1 MRLGPFCVFCI
12 KFKKKT
18 FLMRILACCA
28 AVFLSL
34 SAIAQNGIIRGTVY
48 EEETGEALF
57 YANAQ
62 VPSVGAVSFTDF
74 DGNFELSLAPG
85 TYSLELSFLGLAT
98 LIIPDVEV
106 LAGEVTVFENLRLK
120 PATNELMT
128 VTVTASAMRNTESA
142 LLDIKKKSA
151 TVMDGISAQN
161 FRKIGDAN
169 AASAVTRVPGVSI
182 QGGKYVFVRG
192 LGDRYTKTQL
202 MSMDIPGLD
211 PDRNSLQMDIF
222 PTNILQNIVVLKT
235 LTADMPADFSGGL
248 VNIELVDFPSKK
260 TLNISSSLG
269 FTPGMHL
276 VQGIGH
282 QGSLTDL
289 LGFDSGFRNN
299 PLPSNYIYNGIP
311 NPALDD
317 PVTTELTQGFK
328 PVLAAQTKTMPLNGS
343 LSISGGNQI
352 KKDNGKTIGYNG
364 SFSYKSN
371 TDFYGSASGDSTRQY
386 EQNFYRKGNLP
397 TQYNLQADRTQVGSL
412 AINNIF
418 MSGLFGYSIKDDNDK
433 YRFNVMHLQN
443 GESRT
448 GKFTETSSIENSF
461 VGSRDNLE
469 YSERSI
475 TSALLNGQH
484 SRQDNKLK
492 IDWRV
497 APTFSRIADKDIRST
512 SFRTEDNT
520 FAIAPGETGFPN
532 RIWRNLNE
540 FNLSNRIDVTRT
552 HEVRGRDA
560 KLKYGASYTFKY
572 RDYEILRYQLRTKSM
587 GNLPTLTGDADALL
601 TDAYIWNTVSDAGT
615 YYSGNYEANNAYQG
629 IQSNFGAYINEEFN
643 MNALAKVIVGLRL
656 ERYDQFYTGVDQQE
670 AAVPGTGINYYLEPV
685 LNNFNLFPTASFI
698 YSVTENSNLRL
709 GAFRTVAR
717 PSFKEKSAAQIEDV
731 LTGITFIGNLDLV
744 NTNISNLDAR
754 YEYFLEG
761 GQTIAVS
768 AFYKHFQNPIE
779 LVAYSAAA
787 PSNFQ
792 PRNVGNAT
800 VAGVEFE
807 VRKNLGFLGL
817 EKFELN
823 SNFSYIYSA
832 VTRDSAEY
840 AARVASAREG
850 EVISTV
856 RPMQGQSPYM
866 INAGL
871 SYNNIKKGWQGGLF
885 YNVQGEK
892 LYIVGVTDNP
902 DVFEVPFHSL
912 NFNLMKTFGEDR
924 QYQMGIN
931 VNNIL
936 DDTRDRVFVS
946 YNSFSP
952 YFSRWA
958 PGRTF
963 KLTFRYAL

>member
-1 MRLGPFCVFCI
+1 MKI
-12 KFKKKT
+12 KALF
-18 FLMRILACCA
+18 A
-28 AVFLSL
+28 ALLFSLLSY
-34 SAIAQNGIIRGTVY
+34 AQNGIIRGTVY
-48 EEETGEALF
+48 EDETNEALF

-62 VPSVGAVSFTDF
+62 IPSTGAVAFTDF
-74 DGNFELSLAPG
+74 DGNFELNLEPG
-85 TYSLELSFLGLAT
+85 TYDLEISFLGLAT
-98 LIIPDVEV
+98 LTISDVKVE
-106 LAGEVTVFENLRLK
+106 AGKVTAFENLRLK
-120 PATNELMT
+120 PSTNELMT

-142 LLDIKKKSA
+142 LLDVKKKSA

-161 FRKIGDAN
+161 FKRVGDGN
-169 AASAVTRVPGVSI
+169 AAAAVTRVPGVSI

-235 LTADMPADFSGGL
+235 LTADLPADFSGGL
-248 VNIELVDFPSKK
+248 VNIELVDFPTKK

-269 FTPGMHL
+269 YTPGMHL
-276 VQGIGH
+276 VEGLGH
-282 QGSLTDL
+282 QGSVTDF

-299 PLPSNYIYNGIP
+299 PLPNQYIYEGIP

-317 PVTTELTQGFK
+317 PITTQLTEGFK
-328 PVLAAQTKTMPLNGS
+328 PVLAAQSRTMPLNGT
-343 LSISGGNQI
+343 LGISGGNQI
-352 KKDNGKTIGYNG
+352 KKDNGKTVGYNG
-364 SFSYKSN
+364 SFSYKAN
-371 TDFYGSASGDSTRQY
+371 TDFFGSMTGDSTRMY

-397 TQYNLQADRTQVGSL
+397 DQYTLQADRTQIGSL
-412 AINNIF
+412 AVSNIF

-433 YRFNVMHLQN
+433 YRFTMMHLQN
-443 GESRT
+443 GETRT
-448 GKFTETSSIENSF
+448 GKFIETSSIENSF
-461 VGSRDNLE
+461 VGARDNLE

-475 TSALLNGQH
+475 TSVLFNGQH
-484 SRQDNKLK
+484 SRNDNKLK
-492 IDWRV
+492 IDWRI
-497 APTFSRIADKDIRST
+497 APTYSRIADKDIRST
-512 SFRTEDNT
+512 SYRTEDNT

-540 FNLSNRIDVTRT
+540 FNLANRIDFTRT

-572 RDYEILRYQLRTKSM
+572 RDYEILRYQLRAKSL
-587 GNLPTLTGDADALL
+587 GSLPDLTGDADELL
-601 TDAYIWNTVSDAGT
+601 TDAFIWDVVSDAGT

-629 IQSNFGAYINEEFN
+629 IQSNLAAYVNEEFS
-643 MNALAKVIVGLRL
+643 MNALMKVVVGLRL

-670 AAVPGTGINYYLEPV
+670 AAAPGTGLNYYYEPV
-685 LNNFNLFPTASFI
+685 LNNFNLFPTANFI
-698 YSVTENSNLRL
+698 YSVNENSNLRL

-731 LTGITFIGNLDLV
+731 LTGITFIGNLDLQ
-744 NTNISNLDAR
+744 NTIINNLDAR
-754 YEYFLEG
+754 YEYFFEG
-761 GQTIAVS
+761 GQTVALS
-768 AFYKHFQNPIE
+768 GFYKSFTNPIE

-800 VAGVEFE
+800 VAGAEFE
-807 VRKNLGFLGL
+807 VRKNLGFMGL
-817 EKFELN
+817 KNFEVN

-840 AARVASAREG
+840 AARVASARTG
-850 EVISTV
+850 EVISEV

-866 INAGL
+866 INVGL
-871 SYNNIKKGWQGGLF
+871 NYNNPKKGWQGGLF

-892 LYIVGVTDNP
+892 LYIVGVADNP
-902 DVFEVPFHSL
+902 DVYEVPFHSL
-912 NFNLMKTFGEDR
+912 NFNLLKSFGEER
-924 QYQMGIN
+924 QYQMGFA
-931 VNNIL
+931 VSNIL
-936 DDTRDRVFVS
+936 DDTRDRIFVS
-946 YNSFSP
+946 YESFSP

-963 KLTFRYAL
+963 KLTFRYSL

>member
-1 MRLGPFCVFCI
+1 MKI
-12 KFKKKT
+12 KALFT
-18 FLMRILACCA
+18 ALLFS
-28 AVFLSL
+28 VLSY
-34 SAIAQNGIIRGTVY
+34 AQNGIIRGTVY
-48 EEETGEALF
+48 EDETSEALF

-62 VPSVGAVSFTDF
+62 IPSAGAVAFTDF
-74 DGNFELSLAPG
+74 DGNFELSLEPG
-85 TYSLELSFLGLAT
+85 TYDLEISFLGLAT
-98 LIIPDVEV
+98 LTISDVKVE
-106 LAGEVTVFENLRLK
+106 AGKVTAFENLRLM
-120 PATNELMT
+120 PSTNELMT

-142 LLDIKKKSA
+142 LLDVKKKSA

-161 FRKIGDAN
+161 FKRVGDGN
-169 AASAVTRVPGVSI
+169 AAAAVTRVPGVSI

-235 LTADMPADFSGGL
+235 LTADLPADFSGGL
-248 VNIELVDFPSKK
+248 VNIELVDFPTKK

-269 FTPGMHL
+269 YTPGMHL
-276 VQGIGH
+276 IQGLGH
-282 QGSLTDL
+282 QGSMTDF
-289 LGFDSGFRNN
+289 LGFDSGFRTN
-299 PLPSNYIYNGIP
+299 PLPNQYIYSGIP

-317 PVTTELTQGFK
+317 PTTTELTQSFA
-328 PVLAAQTKTMPLNGS
+328 PVLAAQSRLMPVNGS
-343 LSISGGNQI
+343 LGISGGNQI

-364 SFSYKSN
+364 SFSYKAN
-371 TDFYGSASGDSTRQY
+371 TNFFGSMGGDSTRMY

-397 TQYNLQADRTQVGSL
+397 NQYNLLADRTQKGSL
-412 AINNIF
+412 AVNNVF

-433 YRFNVMHLQN
+433 YRFTLMHLQN
-443 GESRT
+443 GETRT
-448 GKFTETSSIENSF
+448 GRFIETASIENSF
-461 VGSRDNLE
+461 EGLRDNLE

-475 TSALLNGQH
+475 TSALFNGQH
-484 SRQDNKLK
+484 SRKDNDLK
-492 IDWRV
+492 IDWRI

-512 SFRTEDNT
+512 SFRTEDNA
-520 FAIAPGETGFPN
+520 FVIAPGETGFPN

-540 FNLSNRIDVTRT
+540 FNLSNRIDVTRN

-560 KLKYGASYTFKY
+560 KFKYGASYTFKY

-587 GNLPTLTGDADALL
+587 GDLPALSGNADDLL
-601 TDAYIWNTVSDAGT
+601 SDAYIWNVGTDAGT

-629 IQSNFGAYINEEFN
+629 IQSNFGAYVNEEFS
-643 MNALAKVIVGLRL
+643 MNALMKVVVGLRL

-670 AAVPGTGINYYLEPV
+670 AAAPGTGLNYYWEPV
-685 LNNFNLFPTASFI
+685 LNNFNLFPTANFI
-698 YSVTENSNLRL
+698 YSVNENSNLRL

-731 LTGITFIGNLDLV
+731 LTGITFIGNLDLQ
-744 NTNISNLDAR
+744 NTIISNLDAR
-754 YEYFLEG
+754 YEYFFEG
-761 GQTIAVS
+761 GQTVALS
-768 AFYKHFQNPIE
+768 GFYKYFQNPIE

-807 VRKNLGFLGL
+807 VRKNLGFMGL
-817 EKFELN
+817 SNFEVN

-840 AARVASAREG
+840 AARVASARTG
-850 EVISTV
+850 EVISEL

-866 INAGL
+866 VNVGL
-871 SYNNIKKGWQGGLF
+871 NYNNPKKGWQGGLF

-892 LYIVGVTDNP
+892 LYIVGVADNP
-902 DVFEVPFHSL
+902 DVYEVPFHSL
-912 NFNLMKTFGEDR
+912 NLNLMKRFGEER
-924 QYQMGIN
+924 QYQMGFA
-931 VNNIL
+931 VSNIL
-936 DDTRDRVFVS
+936 DDTRDRIFVS

-963 KLTFRYAL
+963 KLTFRYSI

>member
-1 MRLGPFCVFCI
+1 MKI
-12 KFKKKT
+12 KALF
-18 FLMRILACCA
+18 A
-28 AVFLSL
+28 ALLFSLLSY
-34 SAIAQNGIIRGTVY
+34 AQNGIIRGTVY
-48 EEETGEALF
+48 EDETNEALF

-62 VPSVGAVSFTDF
+62 IPSTGAVAFTDF
-74 DGNFELSLAPG
+74 DGNFELNLEPG
-85 TYSLELSFLGLAT
+85 TYDLEISFLGLAT
-98 LIIPDVEV
+98 LTISDVKVE
-106 LAGEVTVFENLRLK
+106 AGKVTAFENLRLK
-120 PATNELMT
+120 PSTNELMT

-142 LLDIKKKSA
+142 LLDVKKKSA

-161 FRKIGDAN
+161 FKRVGDGN
-169 AASAVTRVPGVSI
+169 AAAAVTRVPGVSI

-235 LTADMPADFSGGL
+235 LTADLPADFSGGL
-248 VNIELVDFPSKK
+248 VNIELVDFPTKK

-269 FTPGMHL
+269 YTPGMHL
-276 VQGIGH
+276 VEGLGH
-282 QGSLTDL
+282 QGSVTDF

-299 PLPSNYIYNGIP
+299 PLPNQYIYEGIP

-317 PVTTELTQGFK
+317 PITTQLTEGFK
-328 PVLAAQTKTMPLNGS
+328 PVLAAQSRTMPLNGT
-343 LSISGGNQI
+343 LGISGGNQI
-352 KKDNGKTIGYNG
+352 KKDNGKTVGYNG
-364 SFSYKSN
+364 SFSYKAN
-371 TDFYGSASGDSTRQY
+371 TDFFGSMTGDSTRMY

-397 TQYNLQADRTQVGSL
+397 DQYTLQADRTQIGSL
-412 AINNIF
+412 AVSNIF

-433 YRFNVMHLQN
+433 YRFTMMHLQN
-443 GESRT
+443 GETRT
-448 GKFTETSSIENSF
+448 GKFIETSSIENSF
-461 VGSRDNLE
+461 VGARDNLE

-475 TSALLNGQH
+475 TSVLFNGQH
-484 SRQDNKLK
+484 SRNDNKLK
-492 IDWRV
+492 IDWRI
-497 APTFSRIADKDIRST
+497 APTYSRIADKDIRST
-512 SFRTEDNT
+512 SYRTEDNT

-540 FNLSNRIDVTRT
+540 FNLANRIDFTRT

-572 RDYEILRYQLRTKSM
+572 RDYEILRYQLRAKSL
-587 GNLPTLTGDADALL
+587 GSLPDLTGDADELL
-601 TDAYIWNTVSDAGT
+601 TDAFIWDVVSDAGT

-629 IQSNFGAYINEEFN
+629 IQSNLAAYVNEEFS
-643 MNALAKVIVGLRL
+643 MNALMKVVVGLRL

-670 AAVPGTGINYYLEPV
+670 AAAPGTGLNYYYEPV
-685 LNNFNLFPTASFI
+685 LNNFNLFPTANFI
-698 YSVTENSNLRL
+698 YSVNENSNLRL

-731 LTGITFIGNLDLV
+731 LTGITFIGNLDLQ
-744 NTNISNLDAR
+744 NTIINNLDAR
-754 YEYFLEG
+754 YEYFFEG
-761 GQTIAVS
+761 GQTVALS
-768 AFYKHFQNPIE
+768 GFYKSFTNPIE

-800 VAGVEFE
+800 VAGAEFE
-807 VRKNLGFLGL
+807 VRKNLGFMGL
-817 EKFELN
+817 KNFEVN

-840 AARVASAREG
+840 AARVASARTG
-850 EVISTV
+850 EVISEI

-866 INAGL
+866 INVGL
-871 SYNNIKKGWQGGLF
+871 NYNNPKKGWQGGLF

-892 LYIVGVTDNP
+892 LYIVGVADNP
-902 DVFEVPFHSL
+902 DVYEVPFHSL
-912 NFNLMKTFGEDR
+912 NFNLLKSFGEER
-924 QYQMGIN
+924 QYQMGFA
-931 VNNIL
+931 VSNIL
-936 DDTRDRVFVS
+936 DDTRDRIFVS
-946 YNSFSP
+946 YESFSP

-963 KLTFRYAL
+963 KLTFRYSL

>member
-1 MRLGPFCVFCI
+1 MKI
-12 KFKKKT
+12 KALF
-18 FLMRILACCA
+18 A
-28 AVFLSL
+28 ALLFSL
-34 SAIAQNGIIRGTVY
+34 ISYAQNGIIRGTVY
-48 EEETGEALF
+48 EDETNEALF

-62 VPSVGAVSFTDF
+62 IPSTGAVAFTDF
-74 DGNFELSLAPG
+74 DGNFELNLEPG
-85 TYSLELSFLGLAT
+85 TYDLEISFLGLAT
-98 LIIPDVEV
+98 LTISDVKVE
-106 LAGEVTVFENLRLK
+106 AGKVTAFENLRLK
-120 PATNELMT
+120 PSTNELMT

-142 LLDIKKKSA
+142 LLDVKKKSA

-161 FRKIGDAN
+161 FKRVGDGN
-169 AASAVTRVPGVSI
+169 AAAAVTRVPGVSI

-202 MSMDIPGLD
+202 MRMDIPGLD

-235 LTADMPADFSGGL
+235 LTADLPADFSGGL
-248 VNIELVDFPSKK
+248 VNIELVDFPTKK

-269 FTPGMHL
+269 YTPGMHL
-276 VQGIGH
+276 VEGLGH
-282 QGSLTDL
+282 QGSVTDF

-299 PLPSNYIYNGIP
+299 PLPNQYIYEGIP

-317 PVTTELTQGFK
+317 PITTQLTEGFK
-328 PVLAAQTKTMPLNGS
+328 PVLAAQSRTMPLNGT
-343 LSISGGNQI
+343 LGISGGNQI
-352 KKDNGKTIGYNG
+352 KKDNGKTVGYNG
-364 SFSYKSN
+364 SFSYKAN
-371 TDFYGSASGDSTRQY
+371 TDFYGSMSGDSSRMY

-397 TQYNLQADRTQVGSL
+397 DQYTLQADRTQIGSL
-412 AINNIF
+412 AVSNIF

-433 YRFNVMHLQN
+433 YRFTMMHLQN
-443 GESRT
+443 GETRT
-448 GKFTETSSIENSF
+448 GKFIETSSIENSF
-461 VGSRDNLE
+461 VGARDNLE

-475 TSALLNGQH
+475 TSVLFNGQH
-484 SRQDNKLK
+484 SRDDNKLK
-492 IDWRV
+492 IDWRI
-497 APTFSRIADKDIRST
+497 APTYSRIADKDIRST
-512 SFRTEDNT
+512 SYRTEDNT

-540 FNLSNRIDVTRT
+540 FNLANRIDFTRT

-572 RDYEILRYQLRTKSM
+572 RDYEILRYQLRAKSL
-587 GNLPTLTGDADALL
+587 GSLPDLTGDADELL
-601 TDAYIWNTVSDAGT
+601 TDAFIWDVISDAGT

-629 IQSNFGAYINEEFN
+629 IQSNLAAYVNEEFS
-643 MNALAKVIVGLRL
+643 MNALMKVVVGLRL

-670 AAVPGTGINYYLEPV
+670 AAAPGTGLNYYYEPV
-685 LNNFNLFPTASFI
+685 LNNFNLFPTANFI
-698 YSVTENSNLRL
+698 YSVNENSNLRL

-731 LTGITFIGNLDLV
+731 LTGITFIGNLDLQ
-744 NTNISNLDAR
+744 NTIINNLDAR
-754 YEYFLEG
+754 YEYFFEG
-761 GQTIAVS
+761 GQTVALS
-768 AFYKHFQNPIE
+768 GFYKSFTNPIE

-800 VAGVEFE
+800 VAGAEFE
-807 VRKNLGFLGL
+807 VRKNLGFMGL
-817 EKFELN
+817 KNFEVN

-840 AARVASAREG
+840 AARVASARTG
-850 EVISTV
+850 EVISEV

-866 INAGL
+866 INVGL
-871 SYNNIKKGWQGGLF
+871 NYNNPKKGWQGGLF

-892 LYIVGVTDNP
+892 LYIVGVADNP
-902 DVFEVPFHSL
+902 DVYEVPFHSL
-912 NFNLMKTFGEDR
+912 NFNLLKSFGDER
-924 QYQMGIN
+924 QYQMGFA
-931 VNNIL
+931 VSNIL
-936 DDTRDRVFVS
+936 DDTRDRIFVS
-946 YNSFSP
+946 YESFSP

-963 KLTFRYAL
+963 KLTFRYSL

>member
-1 MRLGPFCVFCI
+1 MKI
-12 KFKKKT
+12 KALF
-18 FLMRILACCA
+18 A
-28 AVFLSL
+28 ALLFSLLSY
-34 SAIAQNGIIRGTVY
+34 AQNGIIRGTVY
-48 EEETGEALF
+48 EDETNEALF

-62 VPSVGAVSFTDF
+62 IPSTGAVAFTDF
-74 DGNFELSLAPG
+74 DGNFELNLEPG
-85 TYSLELSFLGLAT
+85 TYDLEISFLGLAT
-98 LIIPDVEV
+98 LTISDVKVE
-106 LAGEVTVFENLRLK
+106 AGKVTAFENLRLK
-120 PATNELMT
+120 PSTNELMT

-142 LLDIKKKSA
+142 LLDVKKKSA

-161 FRKIGDAN
+161 FKRVGDGN
-169 AASAVTRVPGVSI
+169 AAAAVTRVPGVSI

-235 LTADMPADFSGGL
+235 LTADLPADFSGGL
-248 VNIELVDFPSKK
+248 VNIELVDFPTKK

-269 FTPGMHL
+269 YTPGMHL
-276 VQGIGH
+276 VEGLGH
-282 QGSLTDL
+282 QGSVTDF

-299 PLPSNYIYNGIP
+299 PLPNQYIYEGIP

-317 PVTTELTQGFK
+317 PITTQLTEGFK
-328 PVLAAQTKTMPLNGS
+328 PVLAAQSRTMPLNGT
-343 LSISGGNQI
+343 LGISGGNQI
-352 KKDNGKTIGYNG
+352 KKDNGKTVGYNG
-364 SFSYKSN
+364 SFSYKAN
-371 TDFYGSASGDSTRQY
+371 TDFFGSMTGDSTRMY

-397 TQYNLQADRTQVGSL
+397 DQYTLQADRTQIGSL
-412 AINNIF
+412 AVSNIF

-433 YRFNVMHLQN
+433 YRFTMMHLQN
-443 GESRT
+443 GETRT
-448 GKFTETSSIENSF
+448 GKFIETSSIENSF
-461 VGSRDNLE
+461 VGARDNLE

-475 TSALLNGQH
+475 TSVLFNGQH
-484 SRQDNKLK
+484 SRNDNKLK
-492 IDWRV
+492 IDWRI
-497 APTFSRIADKDIRST
+497 APTYSRIADKDIRST
-512 SFRTEDNT
+512 SYRTEDNT

-540 FNLSNRIDVTRT
+540 FNLANRIDFTRT

-572 RDYEILRYQLRTKSM
+572 RDYEILRYQLRAKSL
-587 GNLPTLTGDADALL
+587 GSLPELTGDADELL
-601 TDAYIWNTVSDAGT
+601 TDAFIWDVVSDAGT

-629 IQSNFGAYINEEFN
+629 IQSNLAAYVNEEFS
-643 MNALAKVIVGLRL
+643 MNALMKVVVGLRL

-670 AAVPGTGINYYLEPV
+670 AAAPGTGLDYNLEPV

-698 YSVTENSNLRL
+698 YSVNENSNLRL

-731 LTGITFIGNLDLV
+731 LTGITFIGNLDLQ
-744 NTNISNLDAR
+744 NTIINNLDAR
-754 YEYFLEG
+754 YEYFFEG
-761 GQTIAVS
+761 GQTVAIS
-768 AFYKHFQNPIE
+768 GFYKSFTNPIE

-800 VAGVEFE
+800 VAGAEFE
-807 VRKNLGFLGL
+807 VRKNLGFMGL
-817 EKFELN
+817 KNFEVN

-840 AARVASAREG
+840 AARVASARTG
-850 EVISTV
+850 EVISEV

-866 INAGL
+866 INVGL
-871 SYNNIKKGWQGGLF
+871 NYNNPKKGWQGGLF

-892 LYIVGVTDNP
+892 LYIVGVADNP
-902 DVFEVPFHSL
+902 DVYEVPFHSL
-912 NFNLMKTFGEDR
+912 NFNLLKSFGEER
-924 QYQMGIN
+924 QYQMGFA
-931 VNNIL
+931 VSNIL
-936 DDTRDRVFVS
+936 DDTRDRIFVS
-946 YNSFSP
+946 YESFSP

-963 KLTFRYAL
+963 KLSFRYSL

>member
-1 MRLGPFCVFCI
+1 MKI
-12 KFKKKT
+12 KALF
-18 FLMRILACCA
+18 A
-28 AVFLSL
+28 ALLFSLLSY
-34 SAIAQNGIIRGTVY
+34 AQNGIIRGTVY
-48 EEETGEALF
+48 EDETNEALF

-62 VPSVGAVSFTDF
+62 IPSTGAVAFTDF
-74 DGNFELSLAPG
+74 DGNFELNLEPG
-85 TYSLELSFLGLAT
+85 TYDLEISFLGLAT
-98 LIIPDVEV
+98 LTISDVKVE
-106 LAGEVTVFENLRLK
+106 AGKVTAFENLRLK
-120 PATNELMT
+120 PSTNELMT

-142 LLDIKKKSA
+142 LLDVKKKSA

-161 FRKIGDAN
+161 FKRVGDGN
-169 AASAVTRVPGVSI
+169 AAAAVTRVPGVSI

-235 LTADMPADFSGGL
+235 LTADLPADFSGGL
-248 VNIELVDFPSKK
+248 VNIELVDFPTKK

-269 FTPGMHL
+269 YTPGMHL
-276 VQGIGH
+276 VEGLGH
-282 QGSLTDL
+282 QGSVTDF

-299 PLPSNYIYNGIP
+299 PLPNQYIYEGIP

-317 PVTTELTQGFK
+317 PITTQLTEGFK
-328 PVLAAQTKTMPLNGS
+328 PVLAAQSRTMPLNGT
-343 LSISGGNQI
+343 LGISGGNQI
-352 KKDNGKTIGYNG
+352 KKDNGKTVGYNG
-364 SFSYKSN
+364 SFSYKAN
-371 TDFYGSASGDSTRQY
+371 TDFFGSMTGDSTRMY

-397 TQYNLQADRTQVGSL
+397 DQYTLQADRTQIGSL
-412 AINNIF
+412 AVSNIF

-433 YRFNVMHLQN
+433 YRFTMMHLQN
-443 GESRT
+443 GETRT
-448 GKFTETSSIENSF
+448 GKFIETSSIENSF
-461 VGSRDNLE
+461 VGARDNLE

-475 TSALLNGQH
+475 TSVLFNGQH
-484 SRQDNKLK
+484 SRNDNKLK
-492 IDWRV
+492 IDWRI
-497 APTFSRIADKDIRST
+497 APTYSRIADKDIRST
-512 SFRTEDNT
+512 SYRTEDNT

-540 FNLSNRIDVTRT
+540 FNLANRIDFTRT

-572 RDYEILRYQLRTKSM
+572 RDYEILRYQLRAKSL
-587 GNLPTLTGDADALL
+587 GSLPDLTGDADELL
-601 TDAYIWNTVSDAGT
+601 TDAFIWDVVSDAGT

-629 IQSNFGAYINEEFN
+629 IQSNLAAYVNEEFS
-643 MNALAKVIVGLRL
+643 MNALMKVVVGLRL

-670 AAVPGTGINYYLEPV
+670 AAAPGTGLNYYYEPV
-685 LNNFNLFPTASFI
+685 LNNFNLFPTANFI
-698 YSVTENSNLRL
+698 YSVNENSNLRL

-731 LTGITFIGNLDLV
+731 LTGITFIGNLDLQ
-744 NTNISNLDAR
+744 NTIINNLDAR
-754 YEYFLEG
+754 YEYFFEG
-761 GQTIAVS
+761 GQTVALS
-768 AFYKHFQNPIE
+768 GFYKSFTNPIE

-800 VAGVEFE
+800 VAGAEFE
-807 VRKNLGFLGL
+807 VRKNLGFMGL
-817 EKFELN
+817 KNFEVN

-840 AARVASAREG
+840 AARVASARTG
-850 EVISTV
+850 EVISEV

-866 INAGL
+866 INVGL
-871 SYNNIKKGWQGGLF
+871 NYNNPKKGWQGGLF

-892 LYIVGVTDNP
+892 LYIVGVADNP
-902 DVFEVPFHSL
+902 DVYEVPFHSL
-912 NFNLMKTFGEDR
+912 NFNLLKSFGEER
-924 QYQMGIN
+924 QYQMGFA
-931 VNNIL
+931 VSNIL
-936 DDTRDRVFVS
+936 DDTRDRIFVS
-946 YNSFSP
+946 YESFSP

-963 KLTFRYAL
+963 KLSFRYSL

>member
-1 MRLGPFCVFCI
+1 MKI
-12 KFKKKT
+12 KALF
-18 FLMRILACCA
+18 A
-28 AVFLSL
+28 ALLFSL
-34 SAIAQNGIIRGTVY
+34 ISYAQNGIIRGTVY
-48 EEETGEALF
+48 EDETNEALF

-62 VPSVGAVSFTDF
+62 IPSTGAVAFTDF
-74 DGNFELSLAPG
+74 DGNFELNLEPG
-85 TYSLELSFLGLAT
+85 TYDLEISFLGLAT
-98 LIIPDVEV
+98 LTISDVKVE
-106 LAGEVTVFENLRLK
+106 AGKVTAFENLRLK
-120 PATNELMT
+120 PSTNELMT

-142 LLDIKKKSA
+142 LLDVKKKSA

-161 FRKIGDAN
+161 FKRVGDGN
-169 AASAVTRVPGVSI
+169 AAAAVTRVPGVSI

-202 MSMDIPGLD
+202 MRMDIPGLD

-235 LTADMPADFSGGL
+235 LTADLPADFSGGL
-248 VNIELVDFPSKK
+248 VNIELVDFPTKK

-269 FTPGMHL
+269 YTPGMHL
-276 VQGIGH
+276 VEGLGH
-282 QGSLTDL
+282 QGSVTDF

-299 PLPSNYIYNGIP
+299 PLPNQYIYEGIP

-317 PVTTELTQGFK
+317 PITTQLTEGFK
-328 PVLAAQTKTMPLNGS
+328 PVLAAQSRTMPLNGT
-343 LSISGGNQI
+343 LGISGGNQI
-352 KKDNGKTIGYNG
+352 KKDNGKTVGYNG
-364 SFSYKSN
+364 SFSYKAN
-371 TDFYGSASGDSTRQY
+371 TDFYGSMSGDSSRMY

-397 TQYNLQADRTQVGSL
+397 DQYTLQADRTQIGSL
-412 AINNIF
+412 AVSNIF

-433 YRFNVMHLQN
+433 YRFTMMHLQN
-443 GESRT
+443 GETRT
-448 GKFTETSSIENSF
+448 GKFIETSSIENSF
-461 VGSRDNLE
+461 VGARDNLE

-475 TSALLNGQH
+475 TSVLFNGQH
-484 SRQDNKLK
+484 SRDDNKLK
-492 IDWRV
+492 IDWRI
-497 APTFSRIADKDIRST
+497 APTYSRIADKDIRST
-512 SFRTEDNT
+512 SYRTEDNT

-540 FNLSNRIDVTRT
+540 FNLANRIDFTRT

-572 RDYEILRYQLRTKSM
+572 RDYEILRYQLRAKSL
-587 GNLPTLTGDADALL
+587 GSLPDLTGDADELL
-601 TDAYIWNTVSDAGT
+601 TDAFIWDVISDAGT

-629 IQSNFGAYINEEFN
+629 IQSNLAAYVNEEFS
-643 MNALAKVIVGLRL
+643 MNALMKVVVGLRL

-670 AAVPGTGINYYLEPV
+670 AAAPGTGLNYYYEPV
-685 LNNFNLFPTASFI
+685 LNNFNLFPTANFI
-698 YSVTENSNLRL
+698 YSVNENSNLRL

-731 LTGITFIGNLDLV
+731 LTGITFIGNLDLQ
-744 NTNISNLDAR
+744 NTIINNLDAR
-754 YEYFLEG
+754 YEYFFEG
-761 GQTIAVS
+761 GQTVALS
-768 AFYKHFQNPIE
+768 GFYKSFTNPIE

-800 VAGVEFE
+800 VAGAEFE
-807 VRKNLGFLGL
+807 VRKNLGFMGL
-817 EKFELN
+817 KNFEVN

-840 AARVASAREG
+840 AARVASARTG
-850 EVISTV
+850 EVISEV

-866 INAGL
+866 INVGFN
-871 SYNNIKKGWQGGLF
+871 YNNPKKGWQGGLF

-892 LYIVGVTDNP
+892 LYIVGVADNP
-902 DVFEVPFHSL
+902 DVYEVPFHSL
-912 NFNLMKTFGEDR
+912 NFNLLKSFGDER
-924 QYQMGIN
+924 QYQMGFA
-931 VNNIL
+931 VSNIL
-936 DDTRDRVFVS
+936 DDTRDRIFVS
-946 YNSFSP
+946 YESFSP

-963 KLTFRYAL
+963 KLTFRYSL

>member
-1 MRLGPFCVFCI
+1 MKI
-12 KFKKKT
+12 KALF
-18 FLMRILACCA
+18 A
-28 AVFLSL
+28 ALLFSL
-34 SAIAQNGIIRGTVY
+34 ISYAQNGIIRGTVY
-48 EEETGEALF
+48 EDETNEALF

-62 VPSVGAVSFTDF
+62 IPSTGAVAFTDF
-74 DGNFELSLAPG
+74 DGNFELNLEPG
-85 TYSLELSFLGLAT
+85 TYDLEISFLGLAT
-98 LIIPDVEV
+98 LTISDVKVE
-106 LAGEVTVFENLRLK
+106 AGKVTAFENLRLK
-120 PATNELMT
+120 PSTNELMT

-142 LLDIKKKSA
+142 LLDVKKKSA

-161 FRKIGDAN
+161 FKRVGDGN
-169 AASAVTRVPGVSI
+169 AAAAVTRVPGVSI

-235 LTADMPADFSGGL
+235 LTADLPADFSGGL
-248 VNIELVDFPSKK
+248 VNIELVDFPTKK

-269 FTPGMHL
+269 YTPGMHL
-276 VQGIGH
+276 VEGLGH
-282 QGSLTDL
+282 QGSVTDF

-299 PLPSNYIYNGIP
+299 PLPNQYIYEGIP

-317 PVTTELTQGFK
+317 PITTQLTEGFK
-328 PVLAAQTKTMPLNGS
+328 PVLAAQSRTMPLNGT
-343 LSISGGNQI
+343 LGISGGNQI
-352 KKDNGKTIGYNG
+352 KKDNGKTVGYNG
-364 SFSYKSN
+364 SFSYKAN
-371 TDFYGSASGDSTRQY
+371 TDFYGSMSGDSSRMY

-397 TQYNLQADRTQVGSL
+397 DQYTLQADRTQIGSL
-412 AINNIF
+412 AVSNIF

-433 YRFNVMHLQN
+433 YRFTMMHLQN
-443 GESRT
+443 GETRT
-448 GKFTETSSIENSF
+448 GKFIETSSIENSF
-461 VGSRDNLE
+461 VGARDNLE

-475 TSALLNGQH
+475 TSVLFNGQH
-484 SRQDNKLK
+484 SRDDNKLK
-492 IDWRV
+492 IDWRI
-497 APTFSRIADKDIRST
+497 APTYSRIADKDIRST
-512 SFRTEDNT
+512 SYRTEDNT

-540 FNLSNRIDVTRT
+540 FNLANRIDFTRT

-572 RDYEILRYQLRTKSM
+572 RDYEILRYQLRAKSL
-587 GNLPTLTGDADALL
+587 GSLPDLTGDADELL
-601 TDAYIWNTVSDAGT
+601 TDAFIWDVVSDAGT

-629 IQSNFGAYINEEFN
+629 IQSNLAAYVNEEFSV
-643 MNALAKVIVGLRL
+643 NALMKVVVGLRL

-670 AAVPGTGINYYLEPV
+670 AAAPGTGLNYYYEPV
-685 LNNFNLFPTASFI
+685 LNNFNLFPTANFI
-698 YSVTENSNLRL
+698 YSVNENSNLRL

-731 LTGITFIGNLDLV
+731 LTGITFIGNLDLQ
-744 NTNISNLDAR
+744 NTIINNLDAR
-754 YEYFLEG
+754 YEYFFEG
-761 GQTIAVS
+761 GQTVALS
-768 AFYKHFQNPIE
+768 GFYKSFTNPIE

-800 VAGVEFE
+800 VAGLEFE
-807 VRKNLGFLGL
+807 VRKNLGFMGL
-817 EKFELN
+817 SNFEVN

-832 VTRDSAEY
+832 VTRDSTEY
-840 AARVASAREG
+840 SARVASARIG
-850 EVISTV
+850 EVIDEL

-866 INAGL
+866 VNIGL
-871 SYNNIKKGWQGGLF
+871 NYNNPKKGWQGGLF

-892 LYIVGVTDNP
+892 LYIVGVADNP

-912 NFNLMKTFGEDR
+912 NFNLMKRFGEER
-924 QYQMGIN
+924 QYQMGFG
-931 VNNIL
+931 VSNIL
-936 DDTRDRVFVS
+936 DDTRDRIFVS
-946 YNSFSP
+946 YESFSP

-963 KLTFRYAL
+963 KLTFRYSI

>member
-1 MRLGPFCVFCI
+1 MKI
-12 KFKKKT
+12 KALFT
-18 FLMRILACCA
+18 ALLFSA
-28 AVFLSL
+28 LSY
-34 SAIAQNGIIRGTVY
+34 AQNGIIRGTVY
-48 EEETGEALF
+48 EDETSEALF

-62 VPSVGAVSFTDF
+62 IPSTGAVAFTDF
-74 DGNFELSLAPG
+74 DGNFELSLEPG
-85 TYSLELSFLGLAT
+85 TYDLEISFLGLAT
-98 LIIPDVEV
+98 LTISDVKVE
-106 LAGEVTVFENLRLK
+106 AGKVTAFENLRLM
-120 PATNELMT
+120 PSTNELMT

-142 LLDIKKKSA
+142 LLDVKKKSA

-161 FRKIGDAN
+161 FKRVGDGN
-169 AASAVTRVPGVSI
+169 AAAAVTRVPGVSI

-202 MSMDIPGLD
+202 MRMDIPGLD

-235 LTADMPADFSGGL
+235 LTADLPADFSGGL
-248 VNIELVDFPSKK
+248 VNIELVDFPTKK

-269 FTPGMHL
+269 YTPGMHL
-276 VQGIGH
+276 VQGLGH
-282 QGSLTDL
+282 QGSMTDF
-289 LGFDSGFRNN
+289 LGFDSGFRTN
-299 PLPSNYIYNGIP
+299 PLQSQYIYSGIP

-317 PVTTELTQGFK
+317 PTTTELTQSFA
-328 PVLAAQTKTMPLNGS
+328 PVLAAQSRLMPVNGS
-343 LSISGGNQI
+343 LGISGGNQI

-364 SFSYKSN
+364 SFSYKAN
-371 TDFYGSASGDSTRQY
+371 TNFFGSMGGDSTRMY

-397 TQYNLQADRTQVGSL
+397 NQYNLLADRTQKGSL
-412 AINNIF
+412 AVSNVF
-418 MSGLFGYSIKDDNDK
+418 MSGLFGYSIKDDNYK
-433 YRFNVMHLQN
+433 YRFTLMHLQN
-443 GESRT
+443 GEART
-448 GKFTETSSIENSF
+448 GRFIETASIENSF
-461 VGSRDNLE
+461 KGLRDNLE

-475 TSALLNGQH
+475 TSALFNGQH
-484 SRQDNKLK
+484 SRKDNDLK
-492 IDWRV
+492 IDWRI

-512 SFRTEDNT
+512 SFRTEDNA
-520 FAIAPGETGFPN
+520 FVIAPGETGFPN

-540 FNLSNRIDVTRT
+540 FNLSNRIDVTRN

-560 KLKYGASYTFKY
+560 KFKYGASYTFKY

-587 GNLPTLTGDADALL
+587 GDLPSLSGNADDLL
-601 TDAYIWNTVSDAGT
+601 SDAYIWNVGTDAGT

-629 IQSNFGAYINEEFN
+629 IQSNFGAYVNEEFN
-643 MNALAKVIVGLRL
+643 MNALMKVVVGLRL

-670 AAVPGTGINYYLEPV
+670 AAAPGTGLNYYWEPV
-685 LNNFNLFPTASFI
+685 LNNFNLFPTANFI
-698 YSVTENSNLRL
+698 YSVNENSNLRL

-731 LTGITFIGNLDLV
+731 LTGITFIGNLDLQ
-744 NTNISNLDAR
+744 NTIISNLDAR
-754 YEYFLEG
+754 YEYFFEG
-761 GQTIAVS
+761 GQTVALS
-768 AFYKHFQNPIE
+768 GFYKYFQNPIE

-807 VRKNLGFLGL
+807 VRKNLGFIGL
-817 EKFELN
+817 NNFEVN

-840 AARVASAREG
+840 AARVASARTG
-850 EVISTV
+850 EVISEL

-866 INAGL
+866 VNVGL
-871 SYNNIKKGWQGGLF
+871 NYNNPKKGWQGGLF

-892 LYIVGVTDNP
+892 LYIVGVADNP
-902 DVFEVPFHSL
+902 DVYEVPFHSL

-924 QYQMGIN
+924 QYQMGFGI
-931 VNNIL
+931 NNIV
-936 DDTRDRVFVS
+936 DDTRDRIFVS
-946 YNSFSP
+946 YESFSP

-963 KLTFRYAL
+963 KLTFRYSL

>member
-1 MRLGPFCVFCI
+1 MNL
-12 KFKKKT
+12 
-18 FLMRILACCA
+18 
-28 AVFLSL
+28 
-34 SAIAQNGIIRGTVY
+34 
-48 EEETGEALF
+48 E
-57 YANAQ
+57 
-62 VPSVGAVSFTDF
+62 
-74 DGNFELSLAPG
+74 PG
-85 TYSLELSFLGLAT
+85 TYDLEISFLGLAT
-98 LIIPDVEV
+98 LTISDVKVE
-106 LAGEVTVFENLRLK
+106 AGKVTAFENLRLK
-120 PATNELMT
+120 PSTNELMT

-142 LLDIKKKSA
+142 LLDVKKKSA

-161 FRKIGDAN
+161 FKRVGDGN
-169 AASAVTRVPGVSI
+169 AAAAVTRVPGVSI

-202 MSMDIPGLD
+202 MRMDIPGLD

-235 LTADMPADFSGGL
+235 LTADLPADFSGGL
-248 VNIELVDFPSKK
+248 VNIELVDFPTKK

-269 FTPGMHL
+269 YTPGMHL
-276 VQGIGH
+276 VEGLGH
-282 QGSLTDL
+282 QGSVTDF

-299 PLPSNYIYNGIP
+299 PLPNQYIYEGIP

-317 PVTTELTQGFK
+317 PITTQLTEGFK
-328 PVLAAQTKTMPLNGS
+328 PVLAAQSRTMPLNGT
-343 LSISGGNQI
+343 LGISGGNQI
-352 KKDNGKTIGYNG
+352 KKDNGKTVGYNG
-364 SFSYKSN
+364 SFSYKAN
-371 TDFYGSASGDSTRQY
+371 TDFYGSMSGDSSRMY

-397 TQYNLQADRTQVGSL
+397 DQYTLQADRTQIGSL
-412 AINNIF
+412 AVSNIF

-433 YRFNVMHLQN
+433 YRFTMMHLQN
-443 GESRT
+443 GETRT
-448 GKFTETSSIENSF
+448 GKFIETSSIENSF
-461 VGSRDNLE
+461 VGARDNLE

-475 TSALLNGQH
+475 TSVLFNGQH
-484 SRQDNKLK
+484 SRDDNKLK
-492 IDWRV
+492 IDWRI

-512 SFRTEDNT
+512 SYRTEDNT

-540 FNLSNRIDVTRT
+540 FNLANRIDFTRT

-572 RDYEILRYQLRTKSM
+572 RDYEILRYQLRAKSL
-587 GNLPTLTGDADALL
+587 GSLPDLTGDADELL
-601 TDAYIWNTVSDAGT
+601 TDAFIWDVVSDAGT

-629 IQSNFGAYINEEFN
+629 IQSNLAAYVNEEFS
-643 MNALAKVIVGLRL
+643 MNALMKVVVGLRL

-670 AAVPGTGINYYLEPV
+670 AAAPGTGLNYYYEPV
-685 LNNFNLFPTASFI
+685 LNNFNLFPTANFI
-698 YSVTENSNLRL
+698 YSVNENSNLRL

-731 LTGITFIGNLDLV
+731 LTGITFIGNLDLQ
-744 NTNISNLDAR
+744 NTIINNLDAR
-754 YEYFLEG
+754 YEYFFEG
-761 GQTIAVS
+761 GQTVALS
-768 AFYKHFQNPIE
+768 GFYKSFTNPIE

-800 VAGVEFE
+800 VAGAEFE
-807 VRKNLGFLGL
+807 VRKNLGFMGL
-817 EKFELN
+817 KNFEVN

-840 AARVASAREG
+840 AARVASARTG
-850 EVISTV
+850 EVISEV

-866 INAGL
+866 INVGL
-871 SYNNIKKGWQGGLF
+871 NYNNPKKGWQGGLF

-892 LYIVGVTDNP
+892 LYIVGVADNP
-902 DVFEVPFHSL
+902 DVYEVPFHSL
-912 NFNLMKTFGEDR
+912 NFNLLKSFGDER
-924 QYQMGIN
+924 QYQMGFA
-931 VNNIL
+931 VSNIL
-936 DDTRDRVFVS
+936 DDTRDRIFVS
-946 YNSFSP
+946 YESFSP

-963 KLTFRYAL
+963 KLTFRYSL

>member
-1 MRLGPFCVFCI
+1 MKI
-12 KFKKKT
+12 KALFT
-18 FLMRILACCA
+18 ALLFSIL
-28 AVFLSL
+28 SY
-34 SAIAQNGIIRGTVY
+34 AQNGIVRGTVY
-48 EEETGEALF
+48 EDETGEALF
-57 YANAQ
+57 YASAQ
-62 VPSVGAVSFTDF
+62 VPSFGAVAFTDF
-74 DGNFELSLAPG
+74 DGNFELSLEPG
-85 TYSLELSFLGLAT
+85 TYDLEVSFLGLAT
-98 LIIPDVEV
+98 LTISGVKVE
-106 LAGEVTVFENLRLK
+106 AGKVAAFENLRLM
-120 PATNELMT
+120 PSTNELMT

-142 LLDIKKKSA
+142 LLDVKKKSA

-161 FRKIGDAN
+161 FKRVGDGN
-169 AASAVTRVPGVSI
+169 AAAAVTRVPGVSI

-202 MSMDIPGLD
+202 MRMDIPGLD

-235 LTADMPADFSGGL
+235 LTADLPADFSGGL
-248 VNIELVDFPSKK
+248 VNIELVDFPTKK

-269 FTPGMHL
+269 YTPGMHL
-276 VQGIGH
+276 IQGLGH
-282 QGSLTDL
+282 QGSITDF
-289 LGFDSGFRNN
+289 LGFDSGFRTN
-299 PLPSNYIYNGIP
+299 PLPNQYIYSGIP

-317 PVTTELTQGFK
+317 PITTELTQSFA
-328 PVLAAQTKTMPLNGS
+328 PVLAAQSRLMPVNGS
-343 LSISGGNQI
+343 LGISGGNQI

-364 SFSYKSN
+364 SFSYKAN
-371 TDFYGSASGDSTRQY
+371 TNFYGSMGGDSTRMY

-397 TQYNLQADRTQVGSL
+397 NQYNLLADRTQKGSL
-412 AINNIF
+412 AVNNVF

-433 YRFNVMHLQN
+433 YRFTLMHLQN
-443 GESRT
+443 GETRT
-448 GKFTETSSIENSF
+448 GRFVETASIENSF
-461 VGSRDNLE
+461 EGLRDNLE

-475 TSALLNGQH
+475 TSALFNGQH
-484 SRQDNKLK
+484 SRNDNTLK
-492 IDWRV
+492 VDWRI

-512 SFRTEDNT
+512 SFRTEDNA
-520 FAIAPGETGFPN
+520 FVIAPGETGFPN

-560 KLKYGASYTFKY
+560 KFKYGASYTLKY

-587 GNLPTLTGDADALL
+587 GNLPALSGNADDLL
-601 TDAYIWNTVSDAGT
+601 SNAYIWNVGTDAGT

-629 IQSNFGAYINEEFN
+629 IQSNFGTYVNEEFSI
-643 MNALAKVIVGLRL
+643 NALMKVVVGLRL

-670 AAVPGTGINYYLEPV
+670 AAAPGTGLNYYWEPV
-685 LNNFNLFPTASFI
+685 LNNFNLFPTANFI
-698 YSVTENSNLRL
+698 YSVNENSNLRL

-731 LTGITFIGNLDLV
+731 LTGITFIGNLDLQ
-744 NTNISNLDAR
+744 NTIISNLDAR
-754 YEYFLEG
+754 YEYFFEG
-761 GQTIAVS
+761 GQTVALS
-768 AFYKHFQNPIE
+768 GFYKYFQNPIE

-800 VAGVEFE
+800 VAGLEFE
-807 VRKNLGFLGL
+807 VRKNLGFMRLSN
-817 EKFELN
+817 FEIN

-832 VTRDSAEY
+832 VTRDSTEY
-840 AARVASAREG
+840 EARVVSARIG
-850 EVISTV
+850 EVIDKL

-866 INAGL
+866 VNIGL
-871 SYNNIKKGWQGGLF
+871 NYNNSKKGLQGGLF

-892 LYIVGVTDNP
+892 LYIVGVADNP

-912 NFNLMKTFGEDR
+912 NFNLMQRFGKDR
-924 QYQMGIN
+924 QYQLGMGIT
-931 VNNIL
+931 NIL
-936 DDTRDRVFVS
+936 DDTRDRIFVS

-958 PGRTF
+958 PRRTF
-963 KLTFRYAL
+963 KLTFRYSI

>member
-1 MRLGPFCVFCI
+1 MKI
-12 KFKKKT
+12 KALF
-18 FLMRILACCA
+18 A
-28 AVFLSL
+28 ALLFSL
-34 SAIAQNGIIRGTVY
+34 ISYAQNGIIRGTVY
-48 EEETGEALF
+48 EDETNEALF

-62 VPSVGAVSFTDF
+62 IPSTGAVAFTDF
-74 DGNFELSLAPG
+74 DGNFELNLEPG
-85 TYSLELSFLGLAT
+85 TYDLEISFLGLAT
-98 LIIPDVEV
+98 LTISDVKVE
-106 LAGEVTVFENLRLK
+106 AGKVTAFENLRLK
-120 PATNELMT
+120 PSTNELMT

-142 LLDIKKKSA
+142 LLDVKKKSA

-161 FRKIGDAN
+161 FKRVGDGN
-169 AASAVTRVPGVSI
+169 AAAAVTRVPGVSI

-202 MSMDIPGLD
+202 MRMDIPGLD

-235 LTADMPADFSGGL
+235 LTADLPADFSGGL
-248 VNIELVDFPSKK
+248 VNIELVDFPTKK

-269 FTPGMHL
+269 YTPGMHL
-276 VQGIGH
+276 VEGLGH
-282 QGSLTDL
+282 QGSVTDF

-299 PLPSNYIYNGIP
+299 PLPNQYIYEGIP

-317 PVTTELTQGFK
+317 PITTQLTEGFK
-328 PVLAAQTKTMPLNGS
+328 PVLAAQSRTMPLNGT
-343 LSISGGNQI
+343 LGISGGNQI
-352 KKDNGKTIGYNG
+352 KKDNGKTVGYNG
-364 SFSYKSN
+364 SFSYKAN
-371 TDFYGSASGDSTRQY
+371 TDFYGSMSGDSSRMY

-397 TQYNLQADRTQVGSL
+397 DQYTLQADRTQIGSL
-412 AINNIF
+412 AVSNIF

-433 YRFNVMHLQN
+433 YRFTMMHLQN
-443 GESRT
+443 GETRT
-448 GKFTETSSIENSF
+448 GKFIETSSIENSF
-461 VGSRDNLE
+461 VGARDNLE

-475 TSALLNGQH
+475 TSVLFNGQH
-484 SRQDNKLK
+484 SRDDNKLK
-492 IDWRV
+492 IDWRI
-497 APTFSRIADKDIRST
+497 APTYSRIADKDIRST
-512 SFRTEDNT
+512 SYRTEDNT

-540 FNLSNRIDVTRT
+540 FNLANRIDFTRT

-572 RDYEILRYQLRTKSM
+572 RDYEILRYQLRAKSL
-587 GNLPTLTGDADALL
+587 GSLPDLTGDADELL
-601 TDAYIWNTVSDAGT
+601 TDAFIWDVVSDAGT

-629 IQSNFGAYINEEFN
+629 IQSNLAAYVNEEFSV
-643 MNALAKVIVGLRL
+643 NALMKVVVGLRL

-670 AAVPGTGINYYLEPV
+670 AAAPGTGLNYYYEPV
-685 LNNFNLFPTASFI
+685 LNNFNLFPTANFI
-698 YSVTENSNLRL
+698 YSVNENSNLRL

-731 LTGITFIGNLDLV
+731 LTGITFIGNLDLQ
-744 NTNISNLDAR
+744 NTIINNLDAR
-754 YEYFLEG
+754 YEYFFEG
-761 GQTIAVS
+761 GQTVALS
-768 AFYKHFQNPIE
+768 GFYKSFTNPIE

-800 VAGVEFE
+800 VAGAEFE
-807 VRKNLGFLGL
+807 VRKNLGFMGL
-817 EKFELN
+817 KNFEVN

-840 AARVASAREG
+840 AARVASARTG
-850 EVISTV
+850 EVISEV

-866 INAGL
+866 INVGL
-871 SYNNIKKGWQGGLF
+871 NYNNPKKGWQGGLF

-892 LYIVGVTDNP
+892 LYIVGVADNP
-902 DVFEVPFHSL
+902 DVYEVPFHSL
-912 NFNLMKTFGEDR
+912 NFNLLKSFGEER
-924 QYQMGIN
+924 QYQMGFA
-931 VNNIL
+931 VSNIL
-936 DDTRDRVFVS
+936 DDTRDRIFVS
-946 YNSFSP
+946 YESFSP

-963 KLTFRYAL
+963 KLTFRYSL

>member
-1 MRLGPFCVFCI
+1 MKI
-12 KFKKKT
+12 KALFT
-18 FLMRILACCA
+18 ALLFS
-28 AVFLSL
+28 VLSY
-34 SAIAQNGIIRGTVY
+34 AQNGIIRGTVY
-48 EEETGEALF
+48 EDETSEALF

-62 VPSVGAVSFTDF
+62 IPSAGAVAFTDF
-74 DGNFELSLAPG
+74 DGNFELSLEPG
-85 TYSLELSFLGLAT
+85 TYDLEISFLGLAT
-98 LIIPDVEV
+98 LTISDVKVE
-106 LAGEVTVFENLRLK
+106 AGKVTAFENLRLM
-120 PATNELMT
+120 PSTNELMT

-142 LLDIKKKSA
+142 LLDVKKKSA

-161 FRKIGDAN
+161 FKRVGDGN
-169 AASAVTRVPGVSI
+169 AAAAVTRVPGVSI

-202 MSMDIPGLD
+202 MRMDIPGLD

-235 LTADMPADFSGGL
+235 LTADLPADFSGGL
-248 VNIELVDFPSKK
+248 VNIELVDFPTKK

-269 FTPGMHL
+269 YTPGMHL
-276 VQGIGH
+276 VQGLGH
-282 QGSLTDL
+282 QGSMTDF
-289 LGFDSGFRNN
+289 LGFDSGFRTN
-299 PLPSNYIYNGIP
+299 PLPNQYIYSGIP

-317 PVTTELTQGFK
+317 PTTTELTQSFA
-328 PVLAAQTKTMPLNGS
+328 PVLAAQSRLMPVNGS
-343 LSISGGNQI
+343 LGISGGNQI

-364 SFSYKSN
+364 SFSYKAN
-371 TDFYGSASGDSTRQY
+371 TNFFGSMGGDSTRMY
-386 EQNFYRKGNLP
+386 EQNFYRKGNIP
-397 TQYNLQADRTQVGSL
+397 NQYNLLTDRTQKGSL
-412 AINNIF
+412 AVSNVF

-433 YRFNVMHLQN
+433 YRFTLMHLQN
-443 GESRT
+443 GEART
-448 GKFTETSSIENSF
+448 GRFIETASIENSF
-461 VGSRDNLE
+461 EGLRDNLE

-475 TSALLNGQH
+475 TSALFNGQH
-484 SRQDNKLK
+484 SRKDNDLK
-492 IDWRV
+492 IDWRI

-512 SFRTEDNT
+512 SFRTEDNA
-520 FAIAPGETGFPN
+520 FVIAPGETGFPN

-540 FNLSNRIDVTRT
+540 FNLSNRIDVTRN

-560 KLKYGASYTFKY
+560 KFKYGASYTFKY

-587 GNLPTLTGDADALL
+587 GDLPSLSGNADDLL
-601 TDAYIWNTVSDAGT
+601 SDAYIWNVGTDAGT

-629 IQSNFGAYINEEFN
+629 IQSNFGAYVNEEFN
-643 MNALAKVIVGLRL
+643 MNALMKVVVGLRL

-670 AAVPGTGINYYLEPV
+670 AAAPGTGLNYYWEPV
-685 LNNFNLFPTASFI
+685 LNNFNLFPTANFI
-698 YSVTENSNLRL
+698 YSVNENSNLRL

-731 LTGITFIGNLDLV
+731 LTGITFIGNLDLQ
-744 NTNISNLDAR
+744 NTIISNLDAR
-754 YEYFLEG
+754 YEYFFEG
-761 GQTIAVS
+761 GQTVALS
-768 AFYKHFQNPIE
+768 GFYKYFQNPIE

-807 VRKNLGFLGL
+807 VRKNLGLIGL
-817 EKFELN
+817 NNFEVN

-840 AARVASAREG
+840 AARVASARTG
-850 EVISTV
+850 EVISEL

-866 INAGL
+866 VNVGL
-871 SYNNIKKGWQGGLF
+871 NYNDPKKGWQGGLF

-892 LYIVGVTDNP
+892 LYIVGVADNP
-902 DVFEVPFHSL
+902 DVYEVPFHSL

-924 QYQMGIN
+924 QYQMGFGI
-931 VNNIL
+931 NNIL
-936 DDTRDRVFVS
+936 DDTRDRIFVS
-946 YNSFSP
+946 YESFSP

-963 KLTFRYAL
+963 KLTFRYSL

>member
-1 MRLGPFCVFCI
+1 MKI
-12 KFKKKT
+12 KALF
-18 FLMRILACCA
+18 A
-28 AVFLSL
+28 ALLFSL
-34 SAIAQNGIIRGTVY
+34 ISYAQNGIIRGTVY
-48 EEETGEALF
+48 EDETNEALF

-62 VPSVGAVSFTDF
+62 IPSTGAVAFTDF
-74 DGNFELSLAPG
+74 DGNFELNLEPG
-85 TYSLELSFLGLAT
+85 TYDLEISFLGLAT
-98 LIIPDVEV
+98 LTISDVKVE
-106 LAGEVTVFENLRLK
+106 AGKVTAFENLRLK
-120 PATNELMT
+120 PSTNELMT

-142 LLDIKKKSA
+142 LLDVKKKSA

-161 FRKIGDAN
+161 FKRVGDGN
-169 AASAVTRVPGVSI
+169 AAAAVTRVPGVSI

-235 LTADMPADFSGGL
+235 LTADLPADFSGGL
-248 VNIELVDFPSKK
+248 VNIELVDFPTKK

-269 FTPGMHL
+269 YTPGMHL
-276 VQGIGH
+276 VEGLGH
-282 QGSLTDL
+282 QGSVTDF

-299 PLPSNYIYNGIP
+299 PLPNQYIYEGIP

-317 PVTTELTQGFK
+317 PITTQLTEGFK
-328 PVLAAQTKTMPLNGS
+328 PVLAAQSRTMPLNGT
-343 LSISGGNQI
+343 LGISGGNQI
-352 KKDNGKTIGYNG
+352 KKDNGKTVGYNG
-364 SFSYKSN
+364 SFSYKAN
-371 TDFYGSASGDSTRQY
+371 TDFYGSMSGDSSRMY

-397 TQYNLQADRTQVGSL
+397 DQYTLQADRTQIGSL
-412 AINNIF
+412 AVSNIF

-433 YRFNVMHLQN
+433 YRFTMMHLQN
-443 GESRT
+443 GETRT
-448 GKFTETSSIENSF
+448 GKFIETSSIENSF
-461 VGSRDNLE
+461 VGARDNLE

-475 TSALLNGQH
+475 TSVLFNGQH
-484 SRQDNKLK
+484 SRDDNKLK
-492 IDWRV
+492 IDWRI
-497 APTFSRIADKDIRST
+497 APTYSRIADKDIRST
-512 SFRTEDNT
+512 SYRTEDNT

-540 FNLSNRIDVTRT
+540 FNLANRIDFTRT

-572 RDYEILRYQLRTKSM
+572 RDYEILRYQLRAKSL
-587 GNLPTLTGDADALL
+587 GSLPDLTGDADELL
-601 TDAYIWNTVSDAGT
+601 TDAFIWDVVSDAGT

-629 IQSNFGAYINEEFN
+629 IQSNLAAYVNEEFSV
-643 MNALAKVIVGLRL
+643 NALMKVVVGLRL

-670 AAVPGTGINYYLEPV
+670 AAAPGTGLNYYYEPV
-685 LNNFNLFPTASFI
+685 LNNFNLFPTANFI
-698 YSVTENSNLRL
+698 YSVNENSNLRL

-731 LTGITFIGNLDLV
+731 LTGITFIGNLDLQ
-744 NTNISNLDAR
+744 NTIINNLDAR
-754 YEYFLEG
+754 YEYFFEG
-761 GQTIAVS
+761 GQTVALS
-768 AFYKHFQNPIE
+768 GFYKSFTNPIE

-800 VAGVEFE
+800 VAGAEFE
-807 VRKNLGFLGL
+807 VRKNLGFMGL
-817 EKFELN
+817 KNFEVN

-840 AARVASAREG
+840 AARVASARTG
-850 EVISTV
+850 EVISEV

-866 INAGL
+866 INVGL
-871 SYNNIKKGWQGGLF
+871 NYNNPKKGWQGGLF

-892 LYIVGVTDNP
+892 LYIVGVADNP
-902 DVFEVPFHSL
+902 DVYEVPFHSL
-912 NFNLMKTFGEDR
+912 NFNLLKSFGEER
-924 QYQMGIN
+924 QYQMGFA
-931 VNNIL
+931 VSNIL
-936 DDTRDRVFVS
+936 DDTRDRIFVS
-946 YNSFSP
+946 YESFSP

-963 KLTFRYAL
+963 KLTFRYSL

>member
-1 MRLGPFCVFCI
+1 MYFGPFFVFCTLNRTVTSMKI
-12 KFKKKT
+12 KALFT
-18 FLMRILACCA
+18 ALLFS
-28 AVFLSL
+28 VLSY
-34 SAIAQNGIIRGTVY
+34 AQNGIIRGTVY
-48 EEETGEALF
+48 EDETSEALF

-62 VPSVGAVSFTDF
+62 IPSTGAVAFTDF

-85 TYSLELSFLGLAT
+85 TYNLEISFLGLAT
-98 LIIPDVEV
+98 LTISDVKVE
-106 LAGEVTVFENLRLK
+106 AGKVTAFENLRLK
-120 PATNELMT
+120 PSTNELMT

-142 LLDIKKKSA
+142 LLDVKKKSA

-161 FRKIGDAN
+161 FKRIGDGN
-169 AASAVTRVPGVSI
+169 AAAAVTRVPGVSI

-202 MSMDIPGLD
+202 MRMDIPGLD

-235 LTADMPADFSGGL
+235 LTADLPADFSGGL
-248 VNIELVDFPSKK
+248 VNIELVDFPTKK

-269 FTPGMHL
+269 YTPGMHL
-276 VQGIGH
+276 VEGLGH
-282 QGSLTDL
+282 QGSVTDF

-299 PLPSNYIYNGIP
+299 PLPNQYIYEGIP

-317 PVTTELTQGFK
+317 PITTELTEGFA
-328 PVLAAQTKTMPLNGS
+328 PVLAAKSRTMPLNGS
-343 LSISGGNQI
+343 LGISGGNQI
-352 KKDNGKTIGYNG
+352 KKDNGKTVGYNG
-364 SFSYKSN
+364 SFSYKAN
-371 TDFYGSASGDSTRQY
+371 TDFYGSLNGDSTRLY

-397 TQYNLQADRTQVGSL
+397 DQYTLQADRTQKGSL
-412 AINNIF
+412 AVSNIF

-433 YRFNVMHLQN
+433 YRFTVMHLQN
-443 GESRT
+443 GETRT
-448 GKFTETSSIENSF
+448 GKFIETSSIENSF
-461 VGSRDNLE
+461 VGARDNLE

-475 TSALLNGQH
+475 TSVLFNGQH

-492 IDWRV
+492 IDWRI

-512 SFRTEDNT
+512 SYRTEDNT

-540 FNLSNRIDVTRT
+540 FNLANRIDFTRT

-560 KLKYGASYTFKY
+560 KLKYGASYTIKY

-587 GNLPTLTGDADALL
+587 GRLDELTGNADELL
-601 TDAYIWNTVSDAGT
+601 TDAYIWDVATDAGT

-629 IQSNFGAYINEEFN
+629 IQSNFGAYINEEFS
-643 MNALAKVIVGLRL
+643 MNALMKVVVGLRL

-670 AAVPGTGINYYLEPV
+670 AAAPGTGINYQWEPV

-698 YSVTENSNLRL
+698 YSVNENSNLRL

-744 NTNISNLDAR
+744 NTTITNLDAR
-754 YEYFLEG
+754 YEYFFEG
-761 GQTIAVS
+761 GQTVALS
-768 AFYKHFQNPIE
+768 GFYKYFQNPIE

-807 VRKNLGFLGL
+807 VRKNLGFIGL
-817 EKFELN
+817 NNFEVN

-840 AARVASAREG
+840 AARVASARTG
-850 EVISTV
+850 EVISEL

-866 INAGL
+866 VNVGL
-871 SYNNIKKGWQGGLF
+871 NYNDPKKGWQGGFF

-892 LYIVGVTDNP
+892 LYIVGVADNP
-902 DVFEVPFHSL
+902 DVYEVPFHSL

-924 QYQMGIN
+924 QYQMGFGI
-931 VNNIL
+931 NNIL
-936 DDTRDRVFVS
+936 DDTRDRIFVS
-946 YNSFSP
+946 YESFSP

-963 KLTFRYAL
+963 KLTFRYSL

>member
-1 MRLGPFCVFCI
+1 MKI
-12 KFKKKT
+12 KAV
-18 FLMRILACCA
+18 LAA
-28 AVFLSL
+28 LLLSL
-34 SAIAQNGIIRGTVY
+34 ISYAQNGIIRGTVY
-48 EEETGEALF
+48 EDETNEALF

-62 VPSVGAVSFTDF
+62 VPSTGAVAFTDF

-85 TYSLELSFLGLAT
+85 IYNLEISFLGLAT
-98 LIIPDVEV
+98 LTVSEISVE
-106 LAGEVTVFENLRLK
+106 AGKVTAFENLRLK
-120 PATNELMT
+120 PTTNELMT

-142 LLDIKKKSA
+142 ILDIKKKSA

-161 FRKIGDAN
+161 FKRIGDGN
-169 AASAVTRVPGVSI
+169 AAAAVTRVPGVSI

-202 MSMDIPGLD
+202 MRMDIPGLD

-235 LTADMPADFSGGL
+235 LTADLPADFSGGL
-248 VNIELVDFPSKK
+248 VNIELVDFPTKK

-269 FTPGMHL
+269 YTPGMHL
-276 VQGIGH
+276 IEGLGH
-282 QGSLTDL
+282 QGSVTDF
-289 LGFDSGFRNN
+289 LGFDGGFRNN
-299 PLPSNYIYNGIP
+299 PLPNRYIYEGIP

-317 PVTTELTQGFK
+317 PITTQLTEGFK
-328 PVLAAQTKTMPLNGS
+328 PVLAAQSQTMPLNGT
-343 LSISGGNQI
+343 LGISGGNQI

-364 SFSYKSN
+364 SFSYKAN
-371 TDFYGSASGDSTRQY
+371 TDFFGSMTGDSTRMY

-397 TQYNLQADRTQVGSL
+397 NQYTLQADRTQIGSL
-412 AINNIF
+412 AVSNIF

-433 YRFNVMHLQN
+433 YRFTMMHLQN
-443 GESRT
+443 GETRT
-448 GKFTETSSIENSF
+448 GKFIETSSIENSF
-461 VGSRDNLE
+461 VGARDNLE

-475 TSALLNGQH
+475 TSVLLNGQH
-484 SRQDNKLK
+484 SRDDNALK
-492 IDWRV
+492 IDWRI
-497 APTFSRIADKDIRST
+497 APTYSRIADKDIRST
-512 SFRTEDNT
+512 SYRTEDNT
-520 FAIAPGETGFPN
+520 FDIAPGETGFPN

-540 FNLSNRIDVTRT
+540 FNLANRIDFTRT
-552 HEVRGRDA
+552 HEVRGRNA
-560 KLKYGASYTFKY
+560 KLKYGANYTFKY
-572 RDYEILRYQLRTKSM
+572 RDYEILRYQLRAKSL
-587 GNLPTLTGDADALL
+587 GRLPDLTGDADELL
-601 TDAYIWNTVSDAGT
+601 TDAFIWDVVSDAGT

-629 IQSNFGAYINEEFN
+629 IQSNIAAYVNEEFS
-643 MNALAKVIVGLRL
+643 MNALMKVVLGLRL

-670 AAVPGTGINYYLEPV
+670 AAAPGTGLNYYYEPV
-685 LNNFNLFPTASFI
+685 LNNFNLFPTANFI
-698 YSVTENSNLRL
+698 YSVNENSNLRL

-731 LTGITFIGNLDLV
+731 LTGITFIGNLDLQ
-744 NTNISNLDAR
+744 NTIINNLDAR
-754 YEYFLEG
+754 FEYFFEG
-761 GQTIAVS
+761 GQTIALS
-768 AFYKHFQNPIE
+768 GFYKSFTNPIE

-800 VAGVEFE
+800 VAGAEFE
-807 VRKNLGFLGL
+807 IRKNLGFLGL
-817 EKFELN
+817 KNFEIN

-866 INAGL
+866 INVGL
-871 SYNNIKKGWQGGLF
+871 NYNDPKKGWQGGLF

-892 LYIVGVTDNP
+892 LYIVGVADNP

-912 NFNLMKTFGEDR
+912 NFNLLKTFGEDR

-936 DDTRDRVFVS
+936 DDTRDRIFVS

>member
-1 MRLGPFCVFCI
+1 MKI
-12 KFKKKT
+12 KAV
-18 FLMRILACCA
+18 LAA
-28 AVFLSL
+28 LLLSL
-34 SAIAQNGIIRGTVY
+34 ISYAQNGIIRGTVY
-48 EEETGEALF
+48 EDETNEALF

-62 VPSVGAVSFTDF
+62 VPSTGAVAFTDF

-85 TYSLELSFLGLAT
+85 IYNLEISFLGLAT
-98 LIIPDVEV
+98 LTVSEISVE
-106 LAGEVTVFENLRLK
+106 AGKVTAFENLRLK
-120 PATNELMT
+120 PTTNELMT

-142 LLDIKKKSA
+142 ILDIKKKSA

-161 FRKIGDAN
+161 FKRIGDGN
-169 AASAVTRVPGVSI
+169 AAAAVTRVPGVSI

-202 MSMDIPGLD
+202 MRMDIPGLD

-235 LTADMPADFSGGL
+235 LTADLPADFSGGL
-248 VNIELVDFPSKK
+248 VNIELVDFPTKK

-269 FTPGMHL
+269 YTPGMHL
-276 VQGIGH
+276 IEGLGH
-282 QGSLTDL
+282 QGSVTDF
-289 LGFDSGFRNN
+289 LGFDGGFRNN
-299 PLPSNYIYNGIP
+299 PLPNRYIYEGIP

-317 PVTTELTQGFK
+317 PITTQLTEGFK
-328 PVLAAQTKTMPLNGS
+328 PVLAAQSQTMPLNGT
-343 LSISGGNQI
+343 LGISGGNQI

-364 SFSYKSN
+364 SFSYKAN
-371 TDFYGSASGDSTRQY
+371 TDFFGSMTGDSTRMY

-397 TQYNLQADRTQVGSL
+397 NQYTLQADRTQIGSL
-412 AINNIF
+412 AVSNIF

-433 YRFNVMHLQN
+433 YRFTMMHLQN
-443 GESRT
+443 GETRT
-448 GKFTETSSIENSF
+448 GKFIETSSIENSF
-461 VGSRDNLE
+461 VGARDNLE

-475 TSALLNGQH
+475 TSVLLNGQH
-484 SRQDNKLK
+484 SRDDNTLK
-492 IDWRV
+492 IDWRI
-497 APTFSRIADKDIRST
+497 APTYSRIADKDIRST
-512 SFRTEDNT
+512 SYRTEDNT
-520 FAIAPGETGFPN
+520 FDIAPGETGFPN

-540 FNLSNRIDVTRT
+540 FNLANRIDFTRT
-552 HEVRGRDA
+552 HEVRGRNA
-560 KLKYGASYTFKY
+560 KLKYGANYTFKY
-572 RDYEILRYQLRTKSM
+572 RDYEILRYQLRAKSL
-587 GNLPTLTGDADALL
+587 GRLPDLTGDADELL
-601 TDAYIWNTVSDAGT
+601 TDAFIWDVVSDAGT

-629 IQSNFGAYINEEFN
+629 IQSNIAAYVNEEFS
-643 MNALAKVIVGLRL
+643 MNALMKVVLGLRL

-670 AAVPGTGINYYLEPV
+670 AAAPGTGLNYYYEPV
-685 LNNFNLFPTASFI
+685 LNNFNLFPTANFI
-698 YSVTENSNLRL
+698 YSVNENSNLRL

-731 LTGITFIGNLDLV
+731 LTGITFIGNLDLQ
-744 NTNISNLDAR
+744 NTIINNLDAR
-754 YEYFLEG
+754 FEYFFEG
-761 GQTIAVS
+761 GQTIALS
-768 AFYKHFQNPIE
+768 GFYKSFTNPIE

-800 VAGVEFE
+800 VAGAEFE
-807 VRKNLGFLGL
+807 IRKNLGFLGL
-817 EKFELN
+817 KNFEIN

-866 INAGL
+866 INVGL
-871 SYNNIKKGWQGGLF
+871 NYNDPKKGWQGGLF

-892 LYIVGVTDNP
+892 LYIVGVADNP

-912 NFNLMKTFGEDR
+912 NFNLLKTFGEDR

-936 DDTRDRVFVS
+936 DDTRDRIFVS

>member
-1 MRLGPFCVFCI
+1 MKI
-12 KFKKKT
+12 KALF
-18 FLMRILACCA
+18 A
-28 AVFLSL
+28 ALLFSLLSY
-34 SAIAQNGIIRGTVY
+34 AQNGIIRGTVY
-48 EEETGEALF
+48 EDETNEALF

-62 VPSVGAVSFTDF
+62 IPSTGAVAFTDF
-74 DGNFELSLAPG
+74 DGNFELNLEPG
-85 TYSLELSFLGLAT
+85 TYDLEISFLGLAT
-98 LIIPDVEV
+98 LTISDVKVE
-106 LAGEVTVFENLRLK
+106 AGKVTAFENLRLK
-120 PATNELMT
+120 PSTNELMT

-142 LLDIKKKSA
+142 LLDVKKKSA

-161 FRKIGDAN
+161 FKRVGDGN
-169 AASAVTRVPGVSI
+169 AAAAVTRVPGVSI

-235 LTADMPADFSGGL
+235 LTADLPADFSGGL
-248 VNIELVDFPSKK
+248 VNIELVDFPTKK

-269 FTPGMHL
+269 YTPGMHL
-276 VQGIGH
+276 VEGLGH
-282 QGSLTDL
+282 QGSVTDF

-299 PLPSNYIYNGIP
+299 PLPNQYIYEGIP

-317 PVTTELTQGFK
+317 PITTQLTEGFK
-328 PVLAAQTKTMPLNGS
+328 PVLAAQSRTMPLNGT
-343 LSISGGNQI
+343 LGISGGNQI
-352 KKDNGKTIGYNG
+352 KKDNGKTVGYNG
-364 SFSYKSN
+364 SFSYKAN
-371 TDFYGSASGDSTRQY
+371 TDFFGSMTGDSTRMY

-397 TQYNLQADRTQVGSL
+397 DQYTLQADRTQIGSL
-412 AINNIF
+412 AVSNIF

-433 YRFNVMHLQN
+433 YRFTMMHLQN
-443 GESRT
+443 GETRT
-448 GKFTETSSIENSF
+448 GKFIETSSIENSF
-461 VGSRDNLE
+461 VGARDNLE

-475 TSALLNGQH
+475 TSVLFNGQH
-484 SRQDNKLK
+484 SRNDNKLK
-492 IDWRV
+492 IDWRI
-497 APTFSRIADKDIRST
+497 APTYSRIADKDIRST
-512 SFRTEDNT
+512 SYRTEDNT

-540 FNLSNRIDVTRT
+540 FNLANRIDFTRT

-572 RDYEILRYQLRTKSM
+572 RDYEILRYQLRAKSL
-587 GNLPTLTGDADALL
+587 GSLPDLTGDADELL
-601 TDAYIWNTVSDAGT
+601 TDAFIWDVVSDAGT

-629 IQSNFGAYINEEFN
+629 IQSNLAAYVNEEFS
-643 MNALAKVIVGLRL
+643 MNALMKVVVGLRL

-670 AAVPGTGINYYLEPV
+670 AAAPGTGLNYYYEPV
-685 LNNFNLFPTASFI
+685 LNNFNLFPTANFI
-698 YSVTENSNLRL
+698 CSVNENSNLRL

-731 LTGITFIGNLDLV
+731 LTGITFIGNLDLQ
-744 NTNISNLDAR
+744 NTIINNLDAR
-754 YEYFLEG
+754 YEYFFEG
-761 GQTIAVS
+761 GQTVALS
-768 AFYKHFQNPIE
+768 GFYKSFTNPIE

-800 VAGVEFE
+800 VAGAEFE
-807 VRKNLGFLGL
+807 VRKNLGFMGL
-817 EKFELN
+817 KNFEVN

-840 AARVASAREG
+840 AARVASARTG
-850 EVISTV
+850 EVISEV

-866 INAGL
+866 INVGL
-871 SYNNIKKGWQGGLF
+871 NYNNPKKGWQGGLF

-892 LYIVGVTDNP
+892 LYIVGVADNP
-902 DVFEVPFHSL
+902 DVYEVPFHSL
-912 NFNLMKTFGEDR
+912 NFNLLKSFGEER
-924 QYQMGIN
+924 QYQMGFA
-931 VNNIL
+931 VSNIL
-936 DDTRDRVFVS
+936 DDTRDRIFVS
-946 YNSFSP
+946 YESFSP

-963 KLTFRYAL
+963 KLTFRYSL